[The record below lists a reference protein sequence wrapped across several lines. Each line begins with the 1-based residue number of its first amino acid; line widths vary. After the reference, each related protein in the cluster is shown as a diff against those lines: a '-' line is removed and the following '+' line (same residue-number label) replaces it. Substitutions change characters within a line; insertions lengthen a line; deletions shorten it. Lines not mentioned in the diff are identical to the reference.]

1 MLVLSIVIL
10 FFLSFQV
17 MPVALGIDT
26 KKEPF
31 LQVFSGILYL
41 AAGQLLLFLLGIW
54 LGNRFMH
61 LLSGIKNYVLF
72 IGFFL
77 IAVRFSMEAFK
88 VRKGERTY
96 VMTKSSTY
104 ILPAIAQAINTFL
117 AGILFFFFPVELTRE
132 VIYLAFF
139 SLSFSVLFA
148 FLKNKRLAY
157 PAVSL
162 LYLSAGGVLTAFSF
176 YFLFM

>member
-1 MLVLSIVIL
+1 MLVISIIIL
-10 FFLSFQV
+10 FILSFQV
-17 MPVALGIDT
+17 IPVALGIDT

-31 LQVFSGILYL
+31 FQAFSGVLFL
-41 AAGQLLLFLLGIW
+41 VSGQLLLFLLGIW

-61 LLSGIKNYVLF
+61 LLEGIKNYVLF

-96 VMTKSSTY
+96 VMTKGSTY
-104 ILPAIAQAINTFL
+104 ILPAIAQGINTFL
-117 AGILFFFFPVELTRE
+117 AGVLFFFLPTSLAKE
-132 VIYLAFF
+132 VVYLAFF
-139 SLSFSVLFA
+139 ALSFSVLFA
-148 FLKNKRLAY
+148 LLKNKRLAY

-162 LYLSAGGVLTAFSF
+162 LYLFAGGTLMAISF